1 MAAFAKRE
9 FRTSK
14 TSLKSKKMK
23 NLLNLTFAG
32 ALFLMATSCNDSN
45 SVTPNKQLQ
54 TIPTTF
60 SDQSSE
66 FAFDFLK
73 KHNSEE
79 KADKNYFVSPLS
91 LHVALG
97 MLLNGA
103 DGKTKEE
110 IQKGL
115 RLSSDLTANNNIYK
129 SLIESLPNSDPKVTN
144 TIANSVWYRNSFT
157 VEKSFLDVLKT
168 SFNATVSAEDF
179 NNTATVGKINTWASD
194 NTNGKIK
201 KVIEQIDPS
210 QVMFLMNALYF
221 KGDWK
226 IPFKVEN
233 TRDENFVGTI
243 GTKAVKMMNMLENV
257 KYAKRTDYQAL
268 ELAYGEGNYVMTIL
282 LPNEKTPV
290 SKVINTMSGTEWKS
304 LNTAFSEQKV
314 IVGLPKFTLE
324 YETNLNKVLENMGMP
339 TMFSDA
345 ADLSKISAPA
355 GKIKV
360 GFVKQN
366 TFVAID
372 EKGTEAAAVTTI
384 DIKLTSAPILPEFI
398 CNRPFAFFISEKQSN
413 TILFAGK
420 IVNL

>member
-1 MAAFAKRE
+1 MAA
-9 FRTSK
+9 
-14 TSLKSKKMK
+14 
-23 NLLNLTFAG
+23 
-32 ALFLMATSCNDSN
+32 SCDDSN

-54 TIPTTF
+54 TIPSTF
-60 SDQSSE
+60 SDQTSE

-73 KHNSEE
+73 KHNAEE

-115 RLSSDLTANNNIYK
+115 RVSSDLATTNGIYK
-129 SLIESLPNSDPKVTN
+129 DLIDNLQNSDPKVTN

-157 VEKSFLDVLKT
+157 VEKSFLDVLKA

-179 NNTATVGKINTWASD
+179 NNVATVGKINTWASD
-194 NTNGKIK
+194 NTNGKIQ
-201 KVIEQIDPS
+201 KVLEQIEPS
-210 QVMFLMNALYF
+210 QVMFLINALYF

-233 TRDENFVGTI
+233 TREENFVGTT
-243 GTKAVKMMNMLENV
+243 GTKPVKMMAMLENV
-257 KYAKRTDYQAL
+257 KYAKSSSYQAL
-268 ELAYGEGNYVMTIL
+268 ELAYGDGNYIMTIL
-282 LPNEKTPV
+282 LPDEDTPV
-290 SKVINTMSGTEWKS
+290 SNVINQLSGTEWKS
-304 LNTAFSEQKV
+304 LKTALAEQRV
-314 IVGLPKFTLE
+314 FIGLPKFTLE
-324 YETNLNKVLENMGMP
+324 YETNLNKVISNMGIH
-339 TMFSDA
+339 TMFNDF

-355 GKIKV
+355 GKLKV

-366 TFVAID
+366 TFLTVD

-384 DIKLTSAPILPEFI
+384 EIKLTSAPILPEFI

-413 TILFAGK
+413 TILFVGK

>member
-1 MAAFAKRE
+1 M
-9 FRTSK
+9 
-14 TSLKSKKMK
+14 KKITT
-23 NLLNLTFAG
+23 LTLFWS
-32 ALFLMATSCNDSN
+32 LFLMAASCDDSN

-54 TIPTTF
+54 TIPSTF
-60 SDQSSE
+60 SDQTSE

-73 KHNSEE
+73 KHNAEE

-115 RLSSDLTANNNIYK
+115 RVSSDLATTNGIYK
-129 SLIESLPNSDPKVTN
+129 DLIDNLQNSDPKVTN

-157 VEKSFLDVLKT
+157 VEKSFLNVLKA

-179 NNTATVGKINTWASD
+179 NNVATVGKINTWASD
-194 NTNGKIK
+194 NTNGKIQ
-201 KVIEQIDPS
+201 KVLEQIEPS
-210 QVMFLMNALYF
+210 QVMFLINALYF

-233 TRDENFVGTI
+233 TREENFVGTT
-243 GTKAVKMMNMLENV
+243 GTKPVKMMAMLENV
-257 KYAKRTDYQAL
+257 KYAKSSSYQAL
-268 ELAYGEGNYVMTIL
+268 ELAYGDGNYIMTIL
-282 LPNEKTPV
+282 LPDENTPV
-290 SKVINTMSGTEWKS
+290 SNVINQMSGTEWKS
-304 LNTAFSEQKV
+304 LKTALAEQRV
-314 IVGLPKFTLE
+314 IIGLPKFTLE
-324 YETNLNKVLENMGMP
+324 YETNLNKVISNMGIH
-339 TMFSDA
+339 TMFNDF

-355 GKIKV
+355 GKLKV

-366 TFVAID
+366 TFLTVD

-384 DIKLTSAPILPEFI
+384 EIKLTSAPILPEFI

-413 TILFAGK
+413 TILFVGK

>member
-1 MAAFAKRE
+1 M
-9 FRTSK
+9 
-14 TSLKSKKMK
+14 
-23 NLLNLTFAG
+23 
-32 ALFLMATSCNDSN
+32 
-45 SVTPNKQLQ
+45 QLQ
-54 TIPTTF
+54 TIPATF
-60 SDQSSE
+60 SDQTSE

-110 IQKGL
+110 IQKVL
-115 RLSSDLTANNNIYK
+115 HLSSDLTANNNIYK
-129 SLIESLPNSDPKVTN
+129 SLIENLPNSDPKVTN

-179 NNTATVGKINTWASD
+179 NNTATLGKINTWASD

-201 KVIEQIDPS
+201 KVIEKIDPA
-210 QVMFLMNALYF
+210 QVMFLMNAFYF

-233 TRDENFVGTI
+233 TRDENFVGTT
-243 GTKAVKMMNMLENV
+243 GTKPVKMMSMLENV
-257 KYAKRTDYQAL
+257 KYTKRTGYQAL
-268 ELAYGEGNYVMTIL
+268 ELAYGDGNYVMTIL
-282 LPNEKTPV
+282 LPDEKTPV
-290 SKVINTMSGTEWKS
+290 SNVINIMSRTEWKS
-304 LNTAFSEQKV
+304 LNTALAEQKV

-339 TMFSDA
+339 TMFSNA
-345 ADLSKISAPA
+345 ADLSKIAAPA

-360 GFVKQN
+360 DFVKQN

-384 DIKLTSAPILPEFI
+384 DIKLTSAPILPEVI
-398 CNRPFAFFISEKQSN
+398 CNRPFAFLISEKQSN
-413 TILFAGK
+413 TILFVGK